1 MRFLRKSL
9 LGLFLFSATL
19 SLFVF
24 AFLMVRTA
32 IENRGDDQRRGG
44 GARERVFAVNV
55 VPFEVGQHTPILKVF
70 GEIQSQRSLDIRS
83 AIGGTVIE
91 LHPDFQNGGQVQ
103 EGDIIFRIDPSN
115 AETALALVRADMLD
129 AQSDLSEADRA
140 IILAKDEVSAAK
152 QQAELRLKA
161 LKRQKDLVD
170 RGVGTEA
177 SLETAEFAF
186 SAANQAI
193 LSRRQSLQTAEAR
206 FNQAKVRVS
215 RVGISMTEAERNLR
229 DTVKR
234 AKFSGAL
241 ANIAL
246 VKGATVANN
255 ERIGQLV
262 DPLALEVAFRVST
275 SQHKRLLNDDGSLK
289 KSKISANLDVLGAEI
304 ISEGT
309 LTREAAVVGEGLTG
323 RLLFARL
330 SDAKGLRP
338 GDFVTVDIT
347 EPALNW
353 VAKLPAS
360 ALSGSN
366 KVLAIGDDDRLQE
379 VEVKLI
385 RRQGDE
391 VLVRS
396 RDLQDSQIVAE
407 RSPVLGA
414 GIKVRV
420 ILADGDVEPAAPAMV
435 KLDPE
440 RRAKLIAF
448 VEANK
453 RLPKQV
459 KKRILEQLENAE
471 VPSEMVER
479 LESRMGG

>member
-1 MRFLRKSL
+1 M
-9 LGLFLFSATL
+9 
-19 SLFVF
+19 
-24 AFLMVRTA
+24 
-32 IENRGDDQRRGG
+32 I
-44 GARERVFAVNV
+44 
-55 VPFEVGQHTPILKVF
+55 
-70 GEIQSQRSLDIRS
+70 
-83 AIGGTVIE
+83 
-91 LHPDFQNGGQVQ
+91 
-103 EGDIIFRIDPSN
+103 
-115 AETALALVRADMLD
+115 D

-140 IILAKDEVSAAK
+140 IVLAKDEVSAAK

-177 SLETAEFAF
+177 SVETAEFAF

-229 DTVKR
+229 DTIQR

-241 ANIAL
+241 ADIAL

-289 KSKISANLDVLGAEI
+289 NSKISAKLDVLGAEI
-304 ISEGT
+304 FSDGI

-323 RLLFARL
+323 RLLFAQL
-330 SDAKGLRP
+330 SEARGLRP

-353 VAKLPAS
+353 VAKLPAA

-385 RRQGDE
+385 RRQGND

-396 RDLQDSQIVAE
+396 RDLQDARIVAE

-420 ILADGDVEPAAPAMV
+420 ILADGDVEPKAPAMV

-459 KKRILEQLENAE
+459 KKRILEQLQNAE